1 MKSFFVLLFGDGFE
15 ILENG
20 TSKLVVGLKISS
32 RQMQFKVVKQPEV
45 TGREIWAVR
54 WMLKLHNPQR
64 IQRILH
70 KPSFMGPSI
79 IVKNSQ
85 AFTDG
90 TWAPLFIV
98 LFYCSKTGSDITLAN
113 NIFLADKL
121 RLFLK
126 YFGVTEFENGT
137 SSGQLALLFVIL

>member
-1 MKSFFVLLFGDGFE
+1 MKSFFVLFFGDGFE

-20 TSKLVVGLKISS
+20 TSKLVVDLKISS
-32 RQMQFKVVKQPEV
+32 RQMQFEFVKQPEV

-54 WMLKLHNPQR
+54 WMLKLHNPQI

-79 IVKNSQ
+79 IMENSQ
-85 AFTDG
+85 AFTYG

-98 LFYCSKTGSDITLAN
+98 LFYCSKAGSGIILPCNSLA
-113 NIFLADKL
+113 F
-121 RLFLK
+121 R
-126 YFGVTEFENGT
+126 
-137 SSGQLALLFVIL
+137 

>member
-1 MKSFFVLLFGDGFE
+1 MFKIFPLILNTEFQPLQPLMKSFFVLFFGDGFE

-32 RQMQFKVVKQPEV
+32 RQMQFEVVKQLEV
-45 TGREIWAVR
+45 PGRETWAVR

-90 TWAPLFIV
+90 MWAPLFIV
-98 LFYCSKTGSDITLAN
+98 LFYCSKTDSGIILPCYSLA
-113 NIFLADKL
+113 FRYAYL
-121 RLFLK
+121 
-126 YFGVTEFENGT
+126 
-137 SSGQLALLFVIL
+137 SH